1 MLKYKGSFNKKVQT
15 VVGEVTVDEFGLVK
29 GLKKE
34 DEDILLNGFN
44 FEQAEESKS
53 NNNNK
58 SQSKSE
64 NKEDSKEE
72 GKSSTTKKTTGTT
85 RKTTARKTTKKTEE
99 K

>member
-53 NNNNK
+53 TSK
-58 SQSKSE
+58 TQSKD
-64 NKEDSKEE
+64 DSKED

>member
-53 NNNNK
+53 
-58 SQSKSE
+58 KSE
-64 NKEDSKEE
+64 NKEDSKED

>member
-44 FEQAEESKS
+44 FEQAEESKYT
-53 NNNNK
+53 NK

-72 GKSSTTKKTTGTT
+72 EKTSTTKKTTGTT

>member
-29 GLKKE
+29 GLKKA

-53 NNNNK
+53 TNK
-58 SQSKSE
+58 SQPKSE

-72 GKSSTTKKTTGTT
+72 EKTSTTKKTTGTT
-85 RKTTARKTTKKTEE
+85 RKTTARKTAKKTEE

>member
-44 FEQAEESKS
+44 FEQAEESKT
-53 NNNNK
+53 NNK
-58 SQSKSE
+58 SQS
-64 NKEDSKEE
+64 KEDSKEE

>member
-15 VVGEVTVDEFGLVK
+15 VVGEITVDEFGLVK

-53 NNNNK
+53 NNNK

-64 NKEDSKEE
+64 TKEDSDEE
-72 GKSSTTKKTTGTT
+72 KKSSTTKKTTGTT

>member
-29 GLKKE
+29 GLKKA

-53 NNNNK
+53 T
-58 SQSKSE
+58 SKTQA
-64 NKEDSKEE
+64 KDDSKEE
-72 GKSSTTKKTTGTT
+72 EKSSTTKKTTGTT
-85 RKTTARKTTKKTEE
+85 KKSTARKTTKKTEE

>member
-44 FEQAEESKS
+44 FEQAEESKT
-53 NNNNK
+53 NNK
-58 SQSKSE
+58 SQSK
-64 NKEDSKEE
+64 EDSKEE
-72 GKSSTTKKTTGTT
+72 EKPSTAKKTTGTN
-85 RKTTARKTTKKTEE
+85 RKTTSRKTTKKTED

>member
-53 NNNNK
+53 TNK

-72 GKSSTTKKTTGTT
+72 GKTSTNKKTTGTT

>member
-1 MLKYKGSFNKKVQT
+1 MLKYKGAFNKKVQT

-29 GLKKE
+29 GLKKA

-53 NNNNK
+53 TSK
-58 SQSKSE
+58 TQSKE
-64 NKEDSKEE
+64 GSKEE
-72 GKSSTTKKTTGTT
+72 EKSSTTKKTTGTT

>member
-29 GLKKE
+29 GLKKA

-53 NNNNK
+53 TNK
-58 SQSKSE
+58 TQS
-64 NKEDSKEE
+64 KEDSKEE
-72 GKSSTTKKTTGTT
+72 EKSSTTKKTTGTT

>member
-29 GLKKE
+29 GLKKA

-53 NNNNK
+53 TNK

-64 NKEDSKEE
+64 NKEE
-72 GKSSTTKKTTGTT
+72 GKTSTTKKTTGTT

>member
-15 VVGEVTVDEFGLVK
+15 VIGEVTVDEFGLVK

-53 NNNNK
+53 TSK
-58 SQSKSE
+58 TQSKD
-64 NKEDSKEE
+64 DSKED

>member
-29 GLKKE
+29 GLKKA

-53 NNNNK
+53 TSK
-58 SQSKSE
+58 TQSKD
-64 NKEDSKEE
+64 DSKEE
-72 GKSSTTKKTTGTT
+72 EKSSTTKKTTGTT

>member
-1 MLKYKGSFNKKVQT
+1 MLKYKGSINKKVQT

-29 GLKKE
+29 GLKKA

-53 NNNNK
+53 TSK
-58 SQSKSE
+58 TQS
-64 NKEDSKEE
+64 KEDSKEE
-72 GKSSTTKKTTGTT
+72 EKSSTTKKTTGTT